1 MYCGI
6 KVSVTPN
13 TIIESIESLSTLLT
27 EVDNYLTCPGATE
40 RYYICDFLL
49 STYLFYLFIF
59 VNFNKCL

>member
-6 KVSVTPN
+6 KVSVTPK

-40 RYYICDFLL
+40 RYYIQ
-49 STYLFYLFIF
+49 
-59 VNFNKCL
+59 